1 MKNDKINLERGGE
14 MKKYIL
20 LILMVVLLGGC
31 QDRIINTS
39 HTEFNVNELID
50 KNDFYR
56 DDVPILVL
64 LQNDHSTLITIVS
77 QGANAEESYYFSLD
91 STIVYNIL
99 KQNENI
105 YIQNNEKCFLLD
117 HDGTIKENEMITEN
131 YDVILPVYADSPSG
145 YYYKRDCS
153 ISEADEAYKENYEL
167 IFLEGYFDY
176 KDYELVSFTR
186 LCDYLT

>member
-1 MKNDKINLERGGE
+1 

-39 HTEFNVNELID
+39 YTEFNVNELID

-91 STIVYNIL
+91 STIGYNIL

>member
-91 STIVYNIL
+91 STIGYNIL

-131 YDVILPVYADSPSG
+131 YDVILPVYADSLSG
-145 YYYKRDCS
+145 YYYNRDCS

>member
-50 KNDFYR
+50 KNDLYR
-56 DDVPILVL
+56 DEVPILVL
-64 LQNDHSTLITIVS
+64 LQNDHSPLITIVS
-77 QGANAEESYYFSLD
+77 QEANAKESYYFSLD
-91 STIVYNIL
+91 STIGYNIL

-131 YDVILPVYADSPSG
+131 YDVILPVYSDSPSG
-145 YYYKRDCS
+145 YYYNRDCS

>member
-50 KNDFYR
+50 KNDLYR
-56 DDVPILVL
+56 DEVPILVL

-77 QGANAEESYYFSLD
+77 QEANAKESYYFSLD
-91 STIVYNIL
+91 STIGYNIL

-131 YDVILPVYADSPSG
+131 YDVILPVYSDSPSG
-145 YYYKRDCS
+145 YYYNRDCS